1 MDQPDDSGYG
11 VGVLM
16 FCIGAV
22 VELLTEPLVI
32 FGQAHQY
39 VTTKVGGWGNVV
51 SHIVMFLLTKV
62 LVEGVSQ
69 LCRCGFTV
77 VMAMW
82 FPQWGMTAL
91 SAANVRTIP
100 LHANYPVFHFS
111 AILLNHLLFPLL
123 FLFLLPFLS

>member
-39 VTTKVGGWGNVV
+39 VTTKVGG
-51 SHIVMFLLTKV
+51 
-62 LVEGVSQ
+62 
-69 LCRCGFTV
+69 
-77 VMAMW
+77 
-82 FPQWGMTAL
+82 
-91 SAANVRTIP
+91 
-100 LHANYPVFHFS
+100 
-111 AILLNHLLFPLL
+111 
-123 FLFLLPFLS
+123 